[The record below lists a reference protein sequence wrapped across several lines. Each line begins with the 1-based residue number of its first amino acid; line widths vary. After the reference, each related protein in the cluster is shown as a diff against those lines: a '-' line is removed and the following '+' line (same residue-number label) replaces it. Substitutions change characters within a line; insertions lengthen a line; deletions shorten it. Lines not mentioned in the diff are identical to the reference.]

1 MAYSGSWLALRGVRA
16 AGVAAAALALCGPGP
31 YGAAHGEDPEAAEAP
46 PHVEVW
52 SGGEAFRHIWSAYG
66 GATVAPFGAI
76 RDDGFRLRGVLGYA
90 NYGRGNATFGDLLIG
105 YHKQLGSVTIK
116 IFGGLSVTDHAPDA
130 GDPFP
135 PLQGTE
141 YGGKGVLEVWWNI
154 TDQAWASADLS
165 FGSTHMDYGGRI
177 RLGWRLWPKLSVG
190 LEGGSGGTAEPDLE
204 HDTARIGGFLRYEWA
219 TGEVAISGGWAAEG
233 TWRDRDGPAPFGT
246 VSLLTR
252 F

>member
-1 MAYSGSWLALRGVRA
+1 
-16 AGVAAAALALCGPGP
+16 
-31 YGAAHGEDPEAAEAP
+31 
-46 PHVEVW
+46 
-52 SGGEAFRHIWSAYG
+52 
-66 GATVAPFGAI
+66 
-76 RDDGFRLRGVLGYA
+76 
-90 NYGRGNATFGDLLIG
+90 LIG

-116 IFGGLSVTDHAPDA
+116 VFGGLSVTDHAPDP
-130 GDPFP
+130 GEPYP
-135 PLQGTE
+135 RLRGTE
-141 YGGKGVLEVWWNI
+141 YGGKGVLELWWNI

-177 RLGWRLWPKLSVG
+177 RLGWRLWPELSVG

>member
-1 MAYSGSWLALRGVRA
+1 MAYSGSWRALLGIRA
-16 AGVAAAALALCGPGP
+16 VAVAAAALG
-31 YGAAHGEDPEAAEAP
+31 GAGAHGEEPSATEAP
-46 PHVEVW
+46 PHLEVW

-66 GATVAPFGAI
+66 GATVAPFGGI

-90 NYGRGNATFGDLLIG
+90 DYGRGTATFGDVLIG

-116 IFGGLSVTDHAPDA
+116 IFGGLSVTDHVPDPSE
-130 GDPFP
+130 PFP
-135 PLQGTE
+135 ALQRGTE
-141 YGGKGVLEVWWNI
+141 YGGKGVLEAWWNI

-177 RLGWRLWPKLSVG
+177 RLGWRLWAELSVG

-204 HDTARIGGFLRYEWA
+204 HDTARIGGFLRYEWP